1 MSEPASTRLEIDR
14 RSAVRSVISF
24 VLVLGILLFGIGIA
38 ILLFRTGPK
47 ADQAAADRAIP
58 PVESMQVAIA
68 DFPVE
73 IETQGSVEGRRE
85 TRIAAELSGR
95 IIEVAEKFR
104 QGGRVREGEV
114 LARIDPANFVAALA
128 EARSTLAD
136 SELALAQE
144 DARAEQAKVDWD
156 RLGGS
161 RAANPLA
168 LREPQ
173 IAAARA
179 RIDAAR
185 AAVALAEQNLERTTI
200 RAPFDAAVRDTMI
213 EVGAVTRPGE
223 PIAELFTADDLEIR
237 LPLTMEDYGFLKS
250 RPDGSIDATISL
262 TGMIGGREITWLAE
276 PARLDAEID
285 RRTLSAFL
293 TARILPNET
302 NDSTVFPPVGIFL
315 NARISGDTLA
325 RVAIIPRRALREG
338 GQVIII
344 TPDNR
349 VEFRNVDVARTNRLH
364 AIVRN
369 GLSAGERVCLT
380 RLNAPVAGMPVIDTT
395 QTQTSE

>member
-1 MSEPASTRLEIDR
+1 MSEPAPPRLETDR

-47 ADQAAADRAIP
+47 ADQTTEERAIP

-95 IIEVAEKFR
+95 IIEVAQAFR
-104 QGGRVREGEV
+104 QGGRVREGEL
-114 LARIDPANFVAALA
+114 LARIDPADFVAALA

-144 DARAEQAKVDWD
+144 MARAEQAKVDWD
-156 RLGGS
+156 RLGGT

-179 RIDAAR
+179 RIEAAR
-185 AAVALAEQNLERTTI
+185 AAVSLAEQNLERTII
-200 RAPFDAAVRDTMI
+200 RAPFDAAVRETMI

-250 RPDGSIDATISL
+250 RPDGSIDATITL
-262 TGMIGGREITWLAE
+262 TGMIGGREIAWQAE

-293 TARILPNET
+293 TARIFPNEG
-302 NDSTVFPPVGIFL
+302 NGPAAYPPVGLFM
-315 NARISGDTLA
+315 NARVSGATLSN
-325 RVAIIPRRALREG
+325 VAIIPRRAVREG
-338 GQVIII
+338 GEVIII
-344 TPDNR
+344 TSENR
-349 VEFRNVDVARTNRLH
+349 VEFRNVDVARTTRQH
-364 AIVRN
+364 AIVRA
-369 GLSAGERVCLT
+369 GLSPGERLCLT
-380 RLNAPVAGMPVIDTT
+380 RLNAPVTGMPVIDTT
-395 QTQTSE
+395 QSQTPE